1 MRKAIVMLI
10 VAAFAVQF
18 ISCASMSK
26 TTQGAAVGTAAGAG
40 LGAVIGKQA
49 GNTALGAILG
59 AVIGGAA
66 GAYIGHYM
74 DKQAEEIQ
82 KDIEGAKVERVGEGI
97 KITFKSGLL
106 FNTGE
111 ATLQDAAKA
120 DLAKLASTLNKY
132 PDTKVLIEGHT
143 DDVGSDEFNLDLSQK
158 RAQAVAA
165 QLSGSKVDQTR
176 FTLTGYGE
184 AQPVALN
191 DTPEGRQANRRV
203 ELAIFAN
210 DKLKKAAE
218 SQTKTAN

>member
-1 MRKAIVMLI
+1 MRKIVTLLLVSI
-10 VAAFAVQF
+10 LAVQF

-26 TTQGAAVGTAAGAG
+26 STQGTAIGAAAGAG
-40 LGAVIGKQA
+40 I
-49 GNTALGAILG
+49 G

-66 GAYIGHYM
+66 GAYIGRYM

-82 KDIEGAKVERVGEGI
+82 GDIEGAKVERVGEGI

-111 ATLQDAAKA
+111 ATLQEQART
-120 DLAKLASTLNKY
+120 DLVKLSATLNKY
-132 PDTKVLIEGHT
+132 ADTKVLIEGHT
-143 DDVGSDEFNLDLSQK
+143 DDVGSDEFNMDLSQK

-165 QLSGSKVDQTR
+165 QLSTNQVDPAR
-176 FTLTGYGE
+176 CTLMGYGE
-184 AQPVALN
+184 AQPVMDN
-191 DTPEGRQANRRV
+191 DSPDGRQANRRV

-218 SQTKTAN
+218 SQSAN